1 MAMYMVESYVP
12 RASSEEVIAATSRVR
27 QSAEQ
32 TTASGRRVRY
42 LSSTLVPSDETVFRL
57 VHDCSVEDV
66 QEAIERAQISFERI
80 VEAIQVAPE
89 NAA

>member
-42 LSSTLVPSDETVFRL
+42 LSSTLVPSDETVFRFF
-57 VHDCSVEDV
+57 DGCSLEDV
-66 QEAIERAQISFERI
+66 QEAIERARVSFERI
-80 VEAIQVAPE
+80 VEAVQVTPE
-89 NAA
+89 NTA